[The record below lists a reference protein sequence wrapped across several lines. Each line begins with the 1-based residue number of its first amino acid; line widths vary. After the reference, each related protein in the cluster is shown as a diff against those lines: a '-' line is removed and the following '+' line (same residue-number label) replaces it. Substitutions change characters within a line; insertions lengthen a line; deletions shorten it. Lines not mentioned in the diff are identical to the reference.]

1 MNNKRLC
8 SALQDK
14 MSAELDKYRD
24 WLLQQPPKEI
34 LEHTHEY
41 TVKGNIVLLLDNAE
55 LSGRQLTALLS
66 SPIPLDDVYKV
77 FRNMDT
83 GLMDTIQTCL
93 EDRADTVLKLQREK
107 QRDAPQKKSVME
119 RLQEK
124 ASETSPAKHTPAKG
138 SDAR

>member
-1 MNNKRLC
+1 MNNQKKLR
-8 SALQDK
+8 ALQDK

-66 SPIPLDDVYKV
+66 STVPLDDVYKV

-93 EDRADTVLKLQREK
+93 EDRADTVLRLQREK

-124 ASETSPAKHTPAKG
+124 ASETSPAKRTPAKG